1 MLFVRLDRSYHNSR
15 LIKLK
20 KQKKSFDSYLQVE
33 MEIARLVEQNRT
45 ILSVG
50 LHLNFADARTRVAVH
65 LERNLDKGTIAG
77 VHCVTLVEVILLRN

>member
-1 MLFVRLDRSYHNSR
+1 
-15 LIKLK
+15 
-20 KQKKSFDSYLQVE
+20 

-77 VHCVTLVEVILLRN
+77 VHFSRSYFTPKLRSGHG